1 MDEKSLRNAQGF
13 AKFQRV
19 QTISR
24 LIHNDHDVVSR
35 LIIDH
40 QLAVTIPNQT
50 TRRIL
55 YLLLKG
61 IGVCGLLVVITQQLQ
76 DEKAD
81 DIDDHDD
88 HGHSSYYQTAV

>member
-1 MDEKSLRNAQGF
+1 MDEKSLRDAQGF

-19 QTISR
+19 QAISR

-61 IGVCGLLVVITQQLQ
+61 IGVCVLLVVITQQLQ
-76 DEKAD
+76 GEKAD
-81 DIDDHDD
+81 DINDHDA